1 MGSRI
6 GLSRSI
12 RTQPASLLI
21 DTHSTLSTSSI
32 SRRNITKEDVNRL
45 KIEKQQLIEELST
58 LKARIARLE
67 MQNKRTQRTSNES
80 SRFLTQVDY
89 EYRATEH
96 LLIQQRAEINELLM
110 SDRAAQAHELKESI
124 KLNYEEQE
132 RLKDIQLE
140 KQMEINDAKQELEDA
155 IRTDGPDVYEQ
166 QSLILDEL
174 NEKLQ
179 KFKRANTKLEHKVT
193 KLKDQDE
200 IKATLTDSKQPRKQ
214 SDILRMQIRAEELA
228 IKQVEEKMQQ
238 TIQQHAKIMKGL
250 HIELLQKG
258 LEKETLN

>member
-6 GLSRSI
+6 GLSKSI
-12 RTQPASLLI
+12 RAQPASLLL
-21 DTHSTLSTSSI
+21 DTHSTISSGSI
-32 SRRNITKEDVNRL
+32 SHRNITKEDINRL
-45 KIEKQQLIEELST
+45 KIEKQQLLGELSI

-67 MQNKRTQRTSNES
+67 MQNKRTQRTSNENA
-80 SRFLTQVDY
+80 RFLTQIDF
-89 EYRATEH
+89 EYRAAEH

-110 SDRAAQAHELKESI
+110 SDKAAQTHELKESI

-140 KQMEINDAKQELEDA
+140 KQMEINDAKQAWEDA

-166 QSLILDEL
+166 QSLILTEL

-179 KFKRANTKLEHKVT
+179 KFKKANTKLEHKVT
-193 KLKDQDE
+193 KLRDQRE
-200 IKATLTDSKQPRKQ
+200 IESTLTDDTQPRKQ
-214 SDILRMQIRAEELA
+214 SEKLRMQIRAEENA
-228 IKQVEEKMQQ
+228 IKHVEEK
-238 TIQQHAKIMKGL
+238 IQESIKQHAKIMKVL

-258 LEKETLN
+258 LEKEVAN